1 MIRYVKCDRC
11 DKTGKVHAGSA
22 YGQKFES
29 VCPKCD
35 GEGIIDLLTKSQWQI
50 HKERIFLF
58 TFLLT
63 LVLGALLVAMTSQVV
78 FVIVL
83 SIGISAFLFIQS
95 SRSTL
100 MFSQFVFASS
110 TLFGALL
117 LAFDKKKTNIIG
129 WLLYFISHVL
139 CVDLMIKTD
148 SYVIALFQILS
159 ALIAM
164 NSMYLEYK
172 RK

>member
-83 SIGISAFLFIQS
+83 SIVFGVIGAMVRVVFIG
-95 SRSTL
+95 STQETRIF
-100 MFSQFVFASS
+100 MKAYMAEQIAHKGKNDEKPKRQ
-110 TLFGALL
+110 TLVSDNELDQDDPDSVPLEDLL
-117 LAFDKKKTNIIG
+117 KKQK
-129 WLLYFISHVL
+129 
-139 CVDLMIKTD
+139 
-148 SYVIALFQILS
+148 
-159 ALIAM
+159 
-164 NSMYLEYK
+164 
-172 RK
+172 